1 VTFAKR
7 FKYAQIER
15 ERRFVVDGPS
25 PRIDLGP
32 DFRRIEDRYFGGT
45 SLRLRR
51 VTSPSGE
58 VVERKLNQK
67 LAHEPAIASH
77 RVVTS
82 VYLGEADYD
91 LLARIGGARLVKRR
105 YPWTWGDVAWAV
117 DVFEERLA
125 GLVLV
130 SAEAESEVALA
141 GLPEL
146 PMRHVEV
153 TADPLFAGGAL
164 AVEDPAAVLR
174 RAEDLL
180 TKANA

>member
-1 VTFAKR
+1 MTVEKR
-7 FKYAQIER
+7 LKYAQIER
-15 ERRFVVDGPS
+15 ERRFLVAGLP
-25 PRIDLGP
+25 PGIDPGS
-32 DFRRIEDRYFGGT
+32 DFRRIEDHYFGGT

-67 LAHEPAIASH
+67 LAHEPEVASH

-91 LLARIGGARLVKRR
+91 LLARLGGARLAKRR
-105 YPWTWGDVAWAV
+105 YTWTWCDVGWAV

-130 SAEAESEVALA
+130 SAEAASDAALTV
-141 GLPEL
+141 LPAL
-146 PMRHVEV
+146 PIRHVDV
-153 TADPLFAGGAL
+153 TADALFAGGAL
-164 AVEDPAAVLR
+164 AVEDPVVILR
-174 RAEDLL
+174 HAGDWLARGGR
-180 TKANA
+180 